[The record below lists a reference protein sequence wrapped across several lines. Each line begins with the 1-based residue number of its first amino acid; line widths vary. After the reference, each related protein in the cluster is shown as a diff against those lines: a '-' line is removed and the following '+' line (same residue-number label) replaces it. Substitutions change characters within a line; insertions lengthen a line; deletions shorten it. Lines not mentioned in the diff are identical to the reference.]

1 MRQKKISDI
10 ESQVKRMAPLIVG
23 RKDFSRCFS
32 RFKKA
37 LENTCLQRFGCLPH
51 SEEMKRFIANHPEMY

>member
-10 ESQVKRMAPLIVG
+10 ESQVKRMAPRIVG
-23 RKDFSRCFS
+23 RKDFSRCFD
-32 RFKKA
+32 RLKKA
-37 LENTCLQRFGCLPH
+37 VENTCLQRFGCRPH

>member
-1 MRQKKISDI
+1 MRQTKISDI

-23 RKDFSRCFS
+23 RKDFLRCFY
-32 RFKKA
+32 RLKKA
-37 LENTCLQRFGCLPH
+37 LENTCLQRFGCRPD

>member
-10 ESQVKRMAPLIVG
+10 ESQVKRMASLIVG
-23 RKDFSRCFS
+23 RKDFLRCFY
-32 RFKKA
+32 RVKKA
-37 LENTCLQRFGCLPH
+37 LENTCLQRFGCRPH

>member
-23 RKDFSRCFS
+23 RKDFSRCYFL
-32 RFKKA
+32 FKKA
-37 LENTCLQRFGCLPH
+37 LENTCLQRFGCRPH